1 MRDVIRL
8 SPLRACSSARWPVLW
23 LLLCGLAGC
32 ATPRGELDLQT
43 PASPYR
49 WPPPPEAARI
59 QWEGELRGE
68 DNFPREGGGQG
79 RRMLAWLTGLMLGE
93 DEPLRLQ
100 RPMSGAVDPAL
111 GRIYVSD
118 VGLRALVV
126 FDTRERRVALWRG
139 AGEFS
144 FHTPIAV
151 AVLPDSSLWVSDAE
165 QGVVHLDAAGRLRG
179 RLPRARL
186 QRPTGLCRDARG
198 RLVVADS
205 AAHRLA
211 LFDVEGVFLGYWGG
225 KGRSPGRF
233 NGPTHVACSPDG
245 LIAVADTL
253 NARVQVLDGQ
263 GRVVRILGRRG
274 AFLGDTPRPK
284 GVAWDAQGRLYV
296 VESLFDHLL
305 VYDRDGRALLPIGG
319 SGSSPGRFQL
329 PAGAWSDGEG
339 RLYIADMFNRR
350 VAVLR
355 LLEGQRE
362 AGRARK

>member
-1 MRDVIRL
+1 MRLVIRPFVPCTFSLAQRL
-8 SPLRACSSARWPVLW
+8 SCW
-23 LLLCGLAGC
+23 LLLLAVAGC
-32 ATPRGELDLQT
+32 AAPRGELDLHA
-43 PASPYR
+43 PDSSYR

-68 DNFPREGGGQG
+68 DNFPREGGGRG
-79 RRMLAWLTGLMLGE
+79 RQALAWLTGLMLGE
-93 DEPLRLQ
+93 DVPLRLQ

-118 VGLRALVV
+118 VGLRAVLV
-126 FDTRERRVALWRG
+126 FDTRERRVGLWHD
-139 AGEFS
+139 AGEFA

-151 AVLPDSSLWVSDAE
+151 AVMPDSSLWVSDAE
-165 QGVVHLDAAGRLRG
+165 KGVVHLDAEGRLLG
-179 RLPRARL
+179 RLPGDHL

-205 AAHRLA
+205 AAHRLV
-211 LFDVEGVFLGYWGG
+211 LFDGRGRFLAYWGG

-233 NGPTHVACSPDG
+233 NGPTHLACSGDG
-245 LIAVADTL
+245 FIAVADTL
-253 NARVQVLDGQ
+253 NARVQVLDGN
-263 GRVVRILGRRG
+263 GHVVRILGRRG

-284 GVAWDAQGRLYV
+284 GVAWDAHGRLYV

-319 SGSSPGRFQL
+319 SGASPGRFQL
-329 PAGAWSDGEG
+329 PAGAWTDGEG

-362 AGRARK
+362 AGHAHK